1 MQRSEDEN
9 TFTCSLSGLICT
21 MQENP
26 DIFYSLI
33 EYKDDQGG
41 TMYRMIGNGSMCS
54 WELMPKEE
62 IYSNLWGLQY
72 SFDISTGNGT
82 ASLSGFEIDNGE
94 EDDDYSRYP
103 LTMFKS
109 LEYNFGAPVYI
120 CSPDGFMEY
129 KTMGLNAGSY
139 SIPLEGSTKALQMVP
154 YSDFTSDLKVSYTIL
169 FEDGSSRVFDGGT
182 Y

>member
-1 MQRSEDEN
+1 
-9 TFTCSLSGLICT
+9 

-33 EYKDDQGG
+33 EYNDDQGG
-41 TMYRMIGNGSMCS
+41 TMYRMIGNSDMFCS
-54 WELMPKEE
+54 WKLMPKEE
-62 IYSNLWGLQY
+62 IYSNLGLGLKY

-82 ASLSGFEIDNGE
+82 ASLSGFEIDNGYE
-94 EDDDYSRYP
+94 EDDFSRYP
-103 LTMFKS
+103 LTLFKS
-109 LEYNFGAPVYI
+109 LEYYFNAPVYI
-120 CSPDGFMEY
+120 CSPDGSMEY
-129 KTMGLNAGSY
+129 KTMVDAGLY